1 MIVVV
6 KKNNFKKLA
15 IKIVSLAVL
24 VGMLTAYY
32 FHMGEKFSS
41 ETTNQSEVVEDESN
55 LSDNEKLARK
65 LEKIIYKESEN
76 VVHLIGQTNIQKIR
90 VVGNTLF
97 VVCDSNTD
105 IEPLMVRYGA
115 LALVKNTNK
124 DIKIAINLQDI
135 IGDIYE
141 S

>member
-6 KKNNFKKLA
+6 KKNNFKKLG
-15 IKIVSLAVL
+15 IKIISLL
-24 VGMLTAYY
+24 VVGGMLAAYY
-32 FHMGEKFSS
+32 FHMGEKFSNHTANES
-41 ETTNQSEVVEDESN
+41 EIVEDESN
-55 LSDNEKLARK
+55 LSQQEKLARK

-90 VVGNTLF
+90 IVGNTLF
-97 VVCDSNTD
+97 VVCDSDTD

>member
-15 IKIVSLAVL
+15 MKIISLL
-24 VGMLTAYY
+24 VVGGMLAAYY
-32 FHMGEKFSS
+32 FHMGEKFSN
-41 ETTNQSEVVEDESN
+41 ETADQTQMAEDESN
-55 LSDNEKLARK
+55 LSDKEKLSRK

-76 VVHLIGQTNIQKIR
+76 VVHLIGQSNIQKIR
-90 VVGNTLF
+90 VVGKTLF

>member
-6 KKNNFKKLA
+6 KKNNFKKIA
-15 IKIVSLAVL
+15 MKTISLL
-24 VGMLTAYY
+24 VVGGMLTAYY
-32 FHMGEKFSS
+32 FHMNGKFSLESS
-41 ETTNQSEVVEDESN
+41 EEDKIAQEEAN
-55 LSDNEKLARK
+55 LPSQEKLARK

-76 VVHLIGQTNIQKIR
+76 VVAMIGQTNVQKIR
-90 VVGNTLF
+90 IVGKTLF
-97 VVCDSNTD
+97 IVCDSDTD

-124 DIKIAINLQDI
+124 DIKIAIDLQNIVGEMD
-135 IGDIYE
+135 E